1 MADSKHTP
9 GEWSLPHFA
18 KPEVNCECGYVLTD
32 GHMGAVCT
40 VHASGDGD
48 WQKTGDN
55 PKFAEA
61 VANAYLI
68 HAAPDLLEAAKAFV
82 AGEDALL
89 AELRA
94 DGQLPDLTEKP
105 WSLVDGLRAAIAKA
119 TGSSDFH
126 ITERRA

>member
-68 HAAPDLLEAAKAFV
+68 HAAPSLLSIAKRWAAIDGGAWHVERHAREKV
-82 AGEDALL
+82 ELL
-89 AELRA
+89 A
-94 DGQLPDLTEKP
+94 DTH
-105 WSLVDGLRAAIAKA
+105 AAIALA
-119 TGSSDFH
+119 TPSDTH
-126 ITERRA
+126 EVG